1 MGRVDG
7 RSGLGDALFTPV
19 QQRVLGLLFGQPER
33 RYQSAELIRLA
44 RGGVGATHRQLA
56 RLVSSGLA
64 KVSPVG
70 NQKYYQANRDSPVFR
85 ELRSLVVKTI
95 GLAEPLKRALAPL
108 ARSITVAFVY
118 GSVARGTDKAQ
129 SDVDVLV
136 VSESLSY
143 AEVFEALQ
151 AAEADLGRSINPTV
165 LSPAQ
170 WRAKKARGDSF
181 VGRIAR
187 KPRVFLIGSDDALR

>member
-181 VGRIAR
+181 VGRIVR